1 MAKAKV
7 LIVEDDGIIAMD
19 LESRLKSFG
28 YSVPGIVSYGE
39 DAVKKVE
46 ECRPDLVFMDI
57 VLKGEIDGIEA
68 ADQIRTQFNI
78 PVVFVTA
85 HMDEDRLERAKLTL
99 PFGYV
104 IKPFSG
110 QRA

>member
-1 MAKAKV
+1 MKKAQV

-28 YSVPGIVSYGE
+28 CSVSAIVAYGE
-39 DAVKKVE
+39 QAIQKVE
-46 ECRPDLVFMDI
+46 EYRPDLVFMDI
-57 VLKGEIDGIEA
+57 VLKGEIDGIDA

-85 HMDEDRLERAKLTL
+85 HMDEDRLEREI
-99 PFGYV
+99 G
-104 IKPFSG
+104 
-110 QRA
+110 RAHV